1 MKTSLSDVIK
11 SIDLTDEVVI
21 VGPKE
26 IKKNEKVE
34 EENVEDPIE
43 VTKRQAEDILSQA
56 KREAQRVVDEAK
68 GQAQKIKDEAQKAGY
83 IEGVKKAEKE
93 LNEKVKTVKALI
105 DKLNEQVDSSVD
117 EMKASLVDL
126 SLAVIREIL
135 LVEEEKGDIEKKIES
150 ALETVKSSKEIV
162 LKLSTDLPKDV
173 IEKFSSFEKV
183 QVITLSN
190 LKKMDVQVE
199 ADFGTLDL
207 RVNSQ
212 LELFERLVKRA
223 FGKEG

>member
-1 MKTSLSDVIK
+1 MSDIIK

-21 VGPKE
+21 VGPKK
-26 IKKNEKVE
+26 IKNNGKLE

-43 VTKRQAEDILSQA
+43 VAKRQAEEILSQA
-56 KREAQRVVDEAK
+56 KHEAQQIIDEAK
-68 GQAQKIKDEAQKAGY
+68 AQSQKIKEEAQNTGY

-93 LNEKVKTVKALI
+93 LNEQIETVKTMI
-105 DKLNEQVDSSVD
+105 NKLNEQMDSSVD
-117 EMKASLVDL
+117 GIKSSLVDL

-135 LVEEEKGDIEKKIES
+135 LVEEEKGDIEKKVEK
-150 ALETVKSSKEIV
+150 ALESVKSSKEIV
-162 LKLSTDLPKDV
+162 LKLSSELPKDV
-173 IEKFSSFEKV
+173 IEKFSSIEKV

-207 RVNSQ
+207 RVDSQ
-212 LELFERLVKRA
+212 LELFERLVKKA